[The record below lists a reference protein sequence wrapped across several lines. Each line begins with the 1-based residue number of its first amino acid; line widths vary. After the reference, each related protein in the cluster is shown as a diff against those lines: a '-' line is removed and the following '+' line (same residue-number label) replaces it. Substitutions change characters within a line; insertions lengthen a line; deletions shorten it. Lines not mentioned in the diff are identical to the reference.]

1 MLDFNYMDTSKKVIE
16 ALKEQGRSK
25 VRLCEKLNMSRPT
38 LDNRLSDNTWRI
50 NEVITLMSLLGIK

>member
-25 VRLCEKLNMSRPT
+25 VWLCEKLNMSRPT